1 MSRDTGTNPPIR
13 LYCLPMAVPIII
25 KIFISLAVILIGNKV
40 LRNLSLSVA
49 LGTLLLA
56 VWSGHT
62 VPSIAAISASR
73 FLSLDNA
80 ALLIIILLV
89 IWLSSQMDRTFIMRD
104 LVSSLRSML
113 SPRKAMAVLPAVIG
127 LLPMPGG
134 ALFSAPLV
142 DDCDEKNE
150 VPALLKSQINY
161 WFRHIWELTWPL
173 YPGVLLAM
181 ELSDLQVHHMFIVGI
196 PMMLT
201 MIITG
206 YIFIL
211 RRAVITPV
219 QTQASEHHILKLMNP
234 IILIVVVYFLIMTF
248 IPGIPRISKYL
259 PMIIGIPLSMIALQ
273 LQRPLNWSDWKKII
287 FSKRAINLAV
297 LVALIRIYGAFI
309 EAPLPNGVLLMEQMR
324 QELNFMG
331 IPLVLLV
338 MLISFLSGLTTG
350 ISVGFVGASFPIAFS
365 LLGADADVMTRLGI
379 LALTYPFGFMGVML
393 SPVHVCFIVTNEHF
407 KTSLLKSMGR
417 IIVPSMIVLVVSFF
431 IGQAFLP

>member
-1 MSRDTGTNPPIR
+1 MT
-13 LYCLPMAVPIII
+13 VPIII

-56 VWSGHT
+56 VWSGHD

-73 FLSLDNA
+73 FFSLDNA

-113 SPRKAMAVLPAVIG
+113 SPRSAMAVLPAVIG

-196 PMMLT
+196 PMMIT
-201 MIITG
+201 MIVTG

-211 RRAVITPV
+211 RHAVITPV
-219 QTQASEHHILKLMNP
+219 HTQASEHHILKLMNP
-234 IILIVVVYFLIMTF
+234 IIIIVLVYFLIMTF
-248 IPGIPRISKYL
+248 LPGIPRISKYL
-259 PMIIGIPLSMIALQ
+259 PMIVGIPISMLALQ
-273 LQRPLNWSDWKKII
+273 LQRPLNGSDWKKII

-309 EAPLPNGVLLMEQMR
+309 EAPLPGGVLLMEQMR

-417 IIVPSMIVLVVSFF
+417 IFVPVMIVLVVSFF

>member
-1 MSRDTGTNPPIR
+1 MT
-13 LYCLPMAVPIII
+13 VPIII
-25 KIFISLAVILIGNKV
+25 KIFISLAVILIGNKI
-40 LRNLSLSVA
+40 LRNLSLAVVLS
-49 LGTLLLA
+49 TLLLA
-56 VWSGHT
+56 VWSGHSLI
-62 VPSIAAISASR
+62 SIARISSER
-73 FLSLDNA
+73 FFSLDNT
-80 ALLIIILLV
+80 ALLTVVLLV

-113 SPRKAMAVLPAVIG
+113 SPRSAMAVLPAVIG

-196 PMMLT
+196 PMMAT
-201 MIITG
+201 MILTG
-206 YIFIL
+206 YFFIL

-219 QTQASEHHILKLMNP
+219 QTRASEHHLLKLMGP
-234 IILIVVVYFLIMTF
+234 IIIIVSVYFLIMTVL
-248 IPGIPRISKYL
+248 PGIHRINKYL
-259 PMIIGIPLSMIALQ
+259 PMIIGITISMIVLQ
-273 LQRPLNWSDWKKII
+273 LQRPLNGSNWKEII
-287 FSKRAINLAV
+287 FSKRALNLAV

-309 EAPLPNGVLLMEQMR
+309 EAPLPGGVLLMEQMR

-417 IIVPSMIVLVVSFF
+417 IIVPSMIVLGVSFF